1 MYHFPIDY
9 SLFKLLVLFYPP
21 YSDQTSFELSHV
33 TRISASPS
41 QNDNNATYNL
51 FANYPSGSGP
61 VPRNILAGILSSEL
75 ATING
80 ATGLQLLVQTS
91 SAADSPPEETSSQN
105 EETVVVVA
113 SNIQADKVRQTIFK

>member
-1 MYHFPIDY
+1 M
-9 SLFKLLVLFYPP
+9 
-21 YSDQTSFELSHV
+21 
-33 TRISASPS
+33 
-41 QNDNNATYNL
+41 

-75 ATING
+75 ATIND

-91 SAADSPPEETSSQN
+91 SAADSPLDETSSQN